1 MKKIYYMHK
10 SFGHLVT
17 YQEMMKEMEEW
28 YDGGDPTNACSWTEY
43 YKCLG
48 PLDLS
53 GAFCVPPTSPAPR
66 ISSIPRPQQF
76 VNRKMRK

>member
-1 MKKIYYMHK
+1 MCYNKGTKEKEITQMKKIYYMHK

-28 YDGGDPTNACSWTEY
+28 YDGGDPTNVCSWNEY

-48 PLDLS
+48 PLDL
-53 GAFCVPPTSPAPR
+53 
-66 ISSIPRPQQF
+66 
-76 VNRKMRK
+76 